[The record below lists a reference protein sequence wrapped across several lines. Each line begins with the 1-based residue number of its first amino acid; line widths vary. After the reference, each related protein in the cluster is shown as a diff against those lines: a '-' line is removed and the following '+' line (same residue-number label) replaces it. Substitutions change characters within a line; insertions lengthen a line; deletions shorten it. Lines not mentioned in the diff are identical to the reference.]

1 MSSIDIYPLIYMYTP
16 LRSPN
21 HPGEICM
28 APGSAV
34 AMPAVCILCEKP
46 CDEAPGRLGYVA
58 ASEQDAHRSSLC
70 ATGARAIGTIASLSR
85 RSPPRWTPTQ
95 RPSNNPKQLRQPER
109 VGPPR
114 TRAGGPRRVGGSGRQ
129 PARAS

>member
-58 ASEQDAHRSSLC
+58 ASEQDAQIVAVCHWCSSDRHDRELEQK
-70 ATGARAIGTIASLSR
+70 IAAKMDAYSKTL
-85 RSPPRWTPTQ
+85 Q
-95 RPSNNPKQLRQPER
+95 QPE
-109 VGPPR
+109 
-114 TRAGGPRRVGGSGRQ
+114 TA
-129 PARAS
+129 AAT